1 MSVTA
6 EDFLAL
12 AVRLTSATSETEW
25 RSGVSRGYYAC
36 FHLARETSASFP
48 DNTHFDIKG
57 GTHARLIEKFQTY
70 RPFSTPEGKKA
81 RQIAYVLATL
91 KKRREKADYDIPLN
105 LTQDEAKTA
114 IDMVRQLQAHIKKL
128 TAMVKQTETA

>member
-6 EDFLAL
+6 KDFLAL
-12 AVRLTSATSETEW
+12 AVRLTSAASETEW

-57 GTHARLIEKFQTY
+57 GTHARLIGKFQTY
-70 RPFSTPEGKKA
+70 RSFSAPESKKA
-81 RQIAYVLATL
+81 RQIAYALADL
-91 KKRREKADYDIPLN
+91 KKRREKADYDISLN

-114 IDMVRQLQAHIKKL
+114 IDMVRQIQAHIKEL